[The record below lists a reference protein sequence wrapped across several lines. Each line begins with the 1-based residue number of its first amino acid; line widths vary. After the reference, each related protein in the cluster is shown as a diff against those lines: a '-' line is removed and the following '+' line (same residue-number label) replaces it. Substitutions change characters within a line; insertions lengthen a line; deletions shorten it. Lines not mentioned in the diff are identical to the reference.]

1 LTAHDRQRYNSRTR
15 DRRLLVLLLSLLR
28 ARSLS
33 LRVYQ
38 ADDGEVR
45 GQQVPSSS
53 LQALSS
59 NQSIG

>member
-1 LTAHDRQRYNSRTR
+1 
-15 DRRLLVLLLSLLR
+15 LSLLR

-45 GQQVPSSS
+45 DPQFTVLLSRFFPPTSRSAQVDRR
-53 LQALSS
+53 A
-59 NQSIG
+59 G

>member
-1 LTAHDRQRYNSRTR
+1 
-15 DRRLLVLLLSLLR
+15 VLLSLLR

-45 GQQVPSSS
+45 NQQFSVFHSPVP
-53 LQALSS
+53 SS

>member
-1 LTAHDRQRYNSRTR
+1 
-15 DRRLLVLLLSLLR
+15 LSLLR

-45 GQQVPSSS
+45 DQFQVLLPVP
-53 LQALSS
+53 SS